1 MRTLTIL
8 YTRRYSWYTKSSV
21 VDEEGMGGA
30 HGLRES
36 VPSGTVE
43 EASLRGTSHQLV
55 GKLSVAR

>member
-1 MRTLTIL
+1 
-8 YTRRYSWYTKSSV
+8 
-21 VDEEGMGGA
+21 MGGA